1 MAQSIPRGATG
12 STAAKAAAEKA
23 DEAAAESAT
32 ATTIE
37 AQQAAQNLVMGLMGF
52 NPAFSA
58 YQNSIV
64 PDVNA
69 ATMARQYNQ
78 PTVDNRRALRALSGA
93 SDRMHQDMIDQQYG
107 RMP

>member
-1 MAQSIPRGATG
+1 MSRAVSRGGTG
-12 STAAKAAAEKA
+12 RDKERAVAEKA
-23 DEAAAESAT
+23 KEAVQDAAT

-37 AQQAAQNLVMGLMGF
+37 AQQAAQSLVLGLMGY

-69 ATMARQYNQ
+69 AVMARQYNQ
-78 PTVDNRRALRALSGA
+78 PTVDNRSALRQLSGA
-93 SDRMHQDMIDQQYG
+93 SDRMHQDMVDQQ
-107 RMP
+107 